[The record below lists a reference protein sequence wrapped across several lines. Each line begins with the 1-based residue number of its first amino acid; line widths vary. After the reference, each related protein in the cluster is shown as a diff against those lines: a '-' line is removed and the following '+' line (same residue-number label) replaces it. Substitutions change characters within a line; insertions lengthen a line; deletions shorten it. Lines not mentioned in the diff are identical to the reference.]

1 MTERNDDMRDAGE
14 ARDAA
19 FEARYRAVSNEMPS
33 AAADAAI
40 LAQARAAA
48 RLMVEAPEQ
57 NTPQAASS
65 SAQEVPAVPASHARG
80 GAANDASW
88 SRRLR
93 APLALAACAVLTV
106 GIVTRIGVENP
117 AGVTAEAP
125 VSKPNAERI
134 ERAADTAS
142 SAPAPSTTAPAPAAA
157 PASAPVLKP
166 ASAHADAASATANQ
180 AAPGA
185 RAKASRME
193 KSSDYA
199 VASGAAPARDA
210 PPPVEAAGKQR
221 EDERKQSAQGASAL
235 PAQAERSL
243 SVAGVREPAV
253 SAATE
258 SPAAP
263 AVASA
268 PAPAAAPPAS
278 AAPARA
284 LARSAVADRGP
295 DVSEMRKAAAP
306 QSAAAPAPVP
316 AAKPAARAPQ
326 GMTPNVAQPNA
337 PAILSAVHEAELPPE
352 RWLAY
357 VIELRRAGLH
367 AAADASLARLRVR
380 YPEQGIPADARGPQA
395 FPDSSK

>member
-65 SAQEVPAVPASHARG
+65 SAQEVPAVPASHASG

-106 GIVTRIGVENP
+106 GIVTRIGVEDP
-117 AGVTAEAP
+117 AGVLAEVP

-185 RAKASRME
+185 RARASRME
-193 KSSDYA
+193 QSSDYA

-210 PPPVEAAGKQR
+210 PPPVEAAGKQH
-221 EDERKQSAQGASAL
+221 EDERKQSAHGASAP

-258 SPAAP
+258 SPAL
-263 AVASA
+263 ASA

-278 AAPARA
+278 AATARA
-284 LARSAVADRGP
+284 LGRSAVADRGP
-295 DVSEMRKAAAP
+295 DVSEMRKEAAP

-326 GMTPNVAQPNA
+326 GMTPNAAQTNA
-337 PAILSAVHEAELPPE
+337 PAILSAVREAELPPE

-357 VIELRRAGLH
+357 VIELRRAGQH
-367 AAADASLARLRVR
+367 AAADASLAHLRAR
-380 YPEQGIPADARGPQA
+380 YPEQSIPADASGPQA